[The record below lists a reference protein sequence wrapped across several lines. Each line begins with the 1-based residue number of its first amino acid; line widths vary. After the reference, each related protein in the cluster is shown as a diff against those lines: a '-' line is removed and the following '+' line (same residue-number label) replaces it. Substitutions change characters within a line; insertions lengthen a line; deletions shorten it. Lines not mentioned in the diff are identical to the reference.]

1 MNKSQMF
8 ADALSLIQPP
18 CLVSG
23 GRLNRIDKRL
33 KARRDDERR
42 SSSLSARWHRTA
54 TTLTWT
60 ELPGLSS

>member
-1 MNKSQMF
+1 MF

-23 GRLNRIDKRL
+23 GRLNRIRQE
-33 KARRDDERR
+33 AEGEAGRRAAVKLFIG
-42 SSSLSARWHRTA
+42 SMASHGP
-54 TTLTWT
+54 TLTWT